1 MMKKE
6 ELIKEKNP
14 KQDKIKEEYSEKIKL
29 LKDLYSIEF
38 EIDYLKNN
46 VIDKIK
52 FLNINYRDLANNV
65 KIIYDNN
72 IKKINFIS
80 YNFNQIPNSGHKIVK
95 ELCNGIG
102 LKLLIEDILEI
113 NREYQEDLKT
123 NSSQFDNLN
132 EINDKKSKK

>member
-6 ELIKEKNP
+6 ELKKDKNP

-29 LKDLYSIEF
+29 LKDLYGIEF

-65 KIIYDNN
+65 KIVYDNN

-80 YNFNQIPNSGHKIVK
+80 YNCNQISKSGHKMIR
-95 ELCNGIG
+95 ELCNEIG

-113 NREYQEDLKT
+113 NREYQEDLKI
-123 NSSQFDNLN
+123 NSSQFDNSK